1 MRRGGDWILNI
12 EMVKKK
18 KSIGLSR
25 DFIIHPGETLS
36 EVIEDRGMS
45 QRELAVR
52 TGVTEKHISTVIHGQ
67 KGISPSFAKKL
78 EYALG
83 IEISFWMNLQSNY
96 ERELLEYEELNSIS
110 DKEMAVLKNL
120 KEVTELWIAYGW
132 LDKEADPV
140 ERVLDYRLFFGISN
154 LLDTPKINYT
164 GSNHVSGKKANAD
177 PYVLYAWQKMCEFL
191 TRDIDITDNADLKK
205 LQKMIPDIKKT
216 MFLRSNQIQKRLTE
230 IFSEC
235 GIAFRIVPGFSRAP
249 VRGFIKK
256 KQDGSMLLC
265 ITLKQKYADIFWA
278 TLFQE
283 ISHLMNNNT
292 KSEFVDYAVIEDNT
306 DFKVDYSAGN
316 LLIDSMEYQA
326 FVDSGRYKRYSD
338 IKKFADSQSVRDYI
352 VEGRL
357 MNEKIIPMKARP
369 KYEWAGLA

>member
-1 MRRGGDWILNI
+1 MII
-12 EMVKKK
+12 MVKKK
-18 KSIGLSR
+18 NSIGLSR

-120 KEVTELWIAYGW
+120 KEVTELWTAYGW

-140 ERVLDYRLFFGISN
+140 ERVLNYRLFFGISN

-164 GSNHVSGKKANAD
+164 GLNHVSGNKANVD

-230 IFSEC
+230 IFSKC

-357 MNEKIIPMKARP
+357 INEKIIPMKARP
-369 KYEWAGLA
+369 KYEWADLA